1 MALKLAIIG
10 GGWAGMAAAV
20 QAVRAGHSVRVLEVA
35 RTLGG
40 RARTMRATLPNGST
54 VMLDNGQ
61 HIMIGAYSETL
72 ALMKLVGVD
81 AGKALLRL
89 PLTLIFPDGLGLR
102 LPRLPTPLDAA
113 VGILGAEGWSWP
125 DKLSL
130 LRAAAGWQWA
140 RFKCPAAA
148 TVADLCENL
157 TPRVMAELIEPLCV
171 AALNTPAARASG
183 QVFLKVIRDSL
194 FAVQRGSNLLLPRTD
209 LSAMFPEAAADWVQA
224 RGGQVDTGHRV
235 QSIAPQGR
243 GWSVDG
249 EPFDAVIMACPP
261 WEAVRLVADAGVGA
275 GGWLHRAQ
283 ALEFEAITTVY
294 ATSKARL
301 AEPMLSLRSNRLEP
315 AQFVFDRGQLGGP
328 RGLLAFVASASHG
341 ERDALQAQVIAQ
353 GRRLGLEDLEPLQTV
368 VEKRATFAC
377 TPGLQRPPLQVA
389 PGLLAC
395 GDYVQG
401 PYPATL
407 EGAVRSAIEAVA
419 LLRPAKSAGS
429 AAGNAPT

>member
-20 QAVRAGHSVRVLEVA
+20 QAVRAGHSVEVFEVA

-40 RARTMRATLPNGST
+40 RARAMRTSLPNGDA

-61 HIMIGAYSETL
+61 HILIGAYSETL

-102 LPRLPTPLDAA
+102 LPRLPAPLDAVA
-113 VGILGAEGWSWP
+113 GILGAEGWGWQ
-125 DKLSL
+125 DKLAL

-140 RFKCPAAA
+140 RFKCPSTA
-148 TVADLCENL
+148 TVADLCDGL
-157 TPRVMAELIEPLCV
+157 TPRVMAELVEPLCV
-171 AALNTPAARASG
+171 SALNMPAARASG
-183 QVFLKVIRDSL
+183 QVFLRVIRDSL
-194 FAVQRGSNLLLPRTD
+194 FAGSGGSNLLLPRTD
-209 LSAMFPEAAADWVQA
+209 LSALFPQAAAAWVQA
-224 RGGQVDTGHRV
+224 RGARVETGHRV
-235 QSIAPQGR
+235 EAIARDGQGWR
-243 GWSVDG
+243 VDG
-249 EPFDAVIMACPP
+249 EPFDAVIIACPP
-261 WEAVRLVADAGVGA
+261 WEATRLVAQAQVDA

-301 AEPMLSLRSNRLEP
+301 GVPMLSLRASRAEP

-328 RGLLAFVASASHG
+328 RGLLAFVVSASHG
-341 ERDALQAQVIAQ
+341 ERDALQAQVMAQ
-353 GRRLGLEDLEPLQTV
+353 GLRMGLQELEPLQTV

-377 TPGLQRPPLQVA
+377 TPGLQRPQVQVA

-395 GDYVQG
+395 GDYVEG

-407 EGAVRSAIEAVA
+407 EGAVRSAMEAVA
-419 LLRPAKSAGS
+419 LLGPAQSTGTPA
-429 AAGNAPT
+429 T